1 MLEGALFGVHPKEPV
16 TVALNGMP
24 GAGFEPAK
32 LYAEDLES
40 TPFDRSGTP
49 ACGLRL
55 DLMFLTIALHR
66 GHPVPQVVAEASYVD
81 PSLCPLVSG

>member
-1 MLEGALFGVHPKEPV
+1 LYTIIPFTWVSSGPYTTLPTYTRERENVRIDEGAQIKMNRENIHRNRMTWKGVKGV
-16 TVALNGMP
+16 P

-49 ACGLRL
+49 AC
-55 DLMFLTIALHR
+55 
-66 GHPVPQVVAEASYVD
+66 
-81 PSLCPLVSG
+81 C

>member
-1 MLEGALFGVHPKEPV
+1 MIFTVFRDLLFGTE
-16 TVALNGMP
+16 NGVP

-49 ACGLRL
+49 ACTQRS
-55 DLMFLTIALHR
+55 DLLFLTIALQQ
-66 GHPVPQVVAEASYVD
+66 GHQDLWGVGVEGFGQAW
-81 PSLCPLVSG
+81 LCRLVGE

>member
-1 MLEGALFGVHPKEPV
+1 MGV
-16 TVALNGMP
+16 P

-49 ACGLRL
+49 ACVLRSNPL
-55 DLMFLTIALHR
+55 FLTIALHR
-66 GHPVPQVVAEASYVD
+66 GHPNLQALGVAGFVQEEQHQPAFW
-81 PSLCPLVSG
+81 

>member
-1 MLEGALFGVHPKEPV
+1 
-16 TVALNGMP
+16 MP

-49 ACGLRL
+49 ACGHRS
-55 DLMFLTIALHR
+55 DLLFLTIALHQGR
-66 GHPVPQVVAEASYVD
+66 PNLSAVAEGQYVRKG
-81 PSLCPLVSG
+81 PHPPVSE

>member
-1 MLEGALFGVHPKEPV
+1 MGEHNGCSVPQYRRYPRIQGKEMNIHIDEGAQIIMNRENIHRNRMTWKGVKGV
-16 TVALNGMP
+16 P

-49 ACGLRL
+49 AC
-55 DLMFLTIALHR
+55 
-66 GHPVPQVVAEASYVD
+66 
-81 PSLCPLVSG
+81 C

>member
-1 MLEGALFGVHPKEPV
+1 MQKKNYLRLVKKQAFSNAFNSGV
-16 TVALNGMP
+16 P

-49 ACGLRL
+49 AYC
-55 DLMFLTIALHR
+55 
-66 GHPVPQVVAEASYVD
+66 
-81 PSLCPLVSG
+81 

>member
-1 MLEGALFGVHPKEPV
+1 MKTTPAVFSVIRKELKKCVFPLLEKYYYFDSNILAFSIAFLSKV
-16 TVALNGMP
+16 P

-49 ACGLRL
+49 AC
-55 DLMFLTIALHR
+55 
-66 GHPVPQVVAEASYVD
+66 
-81 PSLCPLVSG
+81 C